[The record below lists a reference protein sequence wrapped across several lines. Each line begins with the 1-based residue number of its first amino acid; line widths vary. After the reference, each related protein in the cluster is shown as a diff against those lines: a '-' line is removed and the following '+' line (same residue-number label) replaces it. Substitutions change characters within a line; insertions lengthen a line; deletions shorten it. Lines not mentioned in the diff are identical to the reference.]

1 MEGADF
7 VQSAQ
12 TVRVLGKAVPAKIA
26 KAMAGVC
33 CCCCLVVVII
43 VFVSGGSSGSGDEE
57 GPTDP
62 DPCQAAGAVQCNPN
76 GGTCTATGPTSTECS
91 CNAGYSGD
99 TCGIDPCDNYY
110 CYAGEPRVEGSD
122 CVCAD
127 CDPRYGYMGAN
138 CAINPCQDVLNPRPP
153 GVPPILHCGDTVH
166 MVTRRY
172 NSHLRAYPDVPVT
185 SVSGNCRA
193 CQRDC
198 NIMGECTF
206 HDQRGNGP
214 CTTPMVCE
222 CVAGYSGNHCEI
234 DLCDGLTC
242 NGRGV
247 LVRPLPGPRYGSI
260 TWEDAWTAL
269 ERDMPCMCSC
279 ESGYGPP
286 YFPEIPGDPTY
297 HANPNGT
304 QPCTQ
309 CTDNGQCGDHGS
321 SCWGNSTTP
330 CVCDRGWGG
339 ASCDLDQRCDLPEA
353 IDCGSHGSCAAIQ
366 SVIVCVCDGSY
377 SGANCSIPPCQR
389 GNECNGHGTC
399 VVSGD
404 DALCTC
410 DGGYT
415 GSNCQFDPCHNEMCS
430 GHGTCVINGSQGIC
444 TCDAGYYSLS
454 DPDYQTEC
462 GTQSRPGPGTS
473 TYFRLNSGSPFATDW
488 GNDHTGN
495 IMEKII
501 ETGATLCSDD
511 SSWQVT
517 KLEYHPNDNDGSY
530 NQNSRGYIP
539 LRYQCRDFSPAAI
552 APGSP
557 GGYYDE
563 CSNFQS
569 SDPSSSSG
577 ESRADPMWHCP
588 ISCGKIPELFL
599 KKCCPDRYNAHDL
612 HVSGTYQTCTSPGG
626 CPVGQPPGTAPFD
639 CPLGHCKYQ
648 PAKRGQCG
656 YNLCDDED
664 CSGRGTCSL
673 VQGTDGHTRAV
684 CTCAACPQ
692 DESRWTAH
700 YRDGHEMEQYTQN
713 GLTNLRM
720 IAPMRCD
727 HFSVGTGQFGSRAG
741 NCGDMQFTQ
750 LAADHCPA
758 TCSPFNSN
766 FIQQLCLGW
775 TGAHCE
781 SPIPRCFHWD
791 SRTIPTA
798 QNILA
803 SNGISF
809 TCVGTSCAVM
819 DPYQLQHGNY
829 FYWYVGGLTVPTA
842 PEGTVVNAHTGTC
855 ELPSALCSPNAA
867 NPVICGAH
875 GACFVEHGSAQCQC
889 APGWSGVR
897 CDVSPC
903 AGVTCDCG
911 YCMEDR
917 PTNVN
922 GFSHDTAT
930 KAIGTCRCDAV
941 LGNGPHVGCPA
952 AQGGEANCVFRQC
965 PIVDNDSNAMWNV
978 LVAGMCS
985 TARDVE
991 GCVADNLRIQDLS
1004 TMSGARCEVPPPYK
1018 QPQDGWCQGDGGSS
1032 VPYRQLYGLD
1042 YDSGTLCR
1050 QLCDADPSCVG
1061 YAYRGN
1067 GYDRGTSAMSVTDV
1081 SFLCQTDSA
1090 WTEPSPTGL
1099 YVDWTNPAHPKCWKS
1114 DRSWHGL
1121 PVSMRWQ
1128 DCGCCQSCAC
1138 CDSWQWGTCRIY
1150 GPGANTDRST
1160 PRISLTDLPN
1170 QCQPGHINPRISG
1183 SDLHNHALA
1192 MDSECILDDGRF
1204 VRCQQCQNG
1213 GSIGYTQAQQTRFN
1227 EMPGLPWQV
1236 PKDRHNNPLEFT
1248 GTSLD
1253 NSNYGDGCLLTNPS
1267 GATQLDP
1274 GCQSPTP
1281 TRILGSHGM
1290 MGLGHDGGAY
1300 CVAKNLPPCGASGSS
1315 SICECDNAT
1324 MLVHE
1329 TSGWQCLP
1337 CDSARSLVH
1346 DTSGWRCRP
1355 PSPQTKDDILLHAG
1369 QCLVSSFLG
1378 IFQSIAQIISD
1389 IADLANGDAS
1399 GICRQM
1405 VSRIQSKTT
1414 SQIAACN
1421 PQSLCAELIGAGPE
1435 APIICDLIFFGIC
1448 ILEDGTS
1455 VDPCGWLLQQLTG
1468 GDQNICDQIES
1479 TLDDL

>member
-1 MEGADF
+1 
-7 VQSAQ
+7 
-12 TVRVLGKAVPAKIA
+12 
-26 KAMAGVC
+26 
-33 CCCCLVVVII
+33 
-43 VFVSGGSSGSGDEE
+43 
-57 GPTDP
+57 
-62 DPCQAAGAVQCNPN
+62 
-76 GGTCTATGPTSTECS
+76 
-91 CNAGYSGD
+91 
-99 TCGIDPCDNYY
+99 
-110 CYAGEPRVEGSD
+110 
-122 CVCAD
+122 
-127 CDPRYGYMGAN
+127 
-138 CAINPCQDVLNPRPP
+138 
-153 GVPPILHCGDTVH
+153 
-166 MVTRRY
+166 
-172 NSHLRAYPDVPVT
+172 
-185 SVSGNCRA
+185 
-193 CQRDC
+193 
-198 NIMGECTF
+198 
-206 HDQRGNGP
+206 
-214 CTTPMVCE
+214 
-222 CVAGYSGNHCEI
+222 
-234 DLCDGLTC
+234 
-242 NGRGV
+242 
-247 LVRPLPGPRYGSI
+247 
-260 TWEDAWTAL
+260 
-269 ERDMPCMCSC
+269 
-279 ESGYGPP
+279 
-286 YFPEIPGDPTY
+286 
-297 HANPNGT
+297 
-304 QPCTQ
+304 
-309 CTDNGQCGDHGS
+309 
-321 SCWGNSTTP
+321 
-330 CVCDRGWGG
+330 
-339 ASCDLDQRCDLPEA
+339 
-353 IDCGSHGSCAAIQ
+353 
-366 SVIVCVCDGSY
+366 
-377 SGANCSIPPCQR
+377 
-389 GNECNGHGTC
+389 
-399 VVSGD
+399 
-404 DALCTC
+404 
-410 DGGYT
+410 
-415 GSNCQFDPCHNEMCS
+415 
-430 GHGTCVINGSQGIC
+430 
-444 TCDAGYYSLS
+444 
-454 DPDYQTEC
+454 
-462 GTQSRPGPGTS
+462 
-473 TYFRLNSGSPFATDW
+473 
-488 GNDHTGN
+488 
-495 IMEKII
+495 
-501 ETGATLCSDD
+501 
-511 SSWQVT
+511 
-517 KLEYHPNDNDGSY
+517 
-530 NQNSRGYIP
+530 
-539 LRYQCRDFSPAAI
+539 
-552 APGSP
+552 
-557 GGYYDE
+557 
-563 CSNFQS
+563 
-569 SDPSSSSG
+569 
-577 ESRADPMWHCP
+577 
-588 ISCGKIPELFL
+588 
-599 KKCCPDRYNAHDL
+599 
-612 HVSGTYQTCTSPGG
+612 
-626 CPVGQPPGTAPFD
+626 
-639 CPLGHCKYQ
+639 
-648 PAKRGQCG
+648 
-656 YNLCDDED
+656 
-664 CSGRGTCSL
+664 
-673 VQGTDGHTRAV
+673 
-684 CTCAACPQ
+684 
-692 DESRWTAH
+692 
-700 YRDGHEMEQYTQN
+700 
-713 GLTNLRM
+713 
-720 IAPMRCD
+720 
-727 HFSVGTGQFGSRAG
+727 
-741 NCGDMQFTQ
+741 
-750 LAADHCPA
+750 
-758 TCSPFNSN
+758 
-766 FIQQLCLGW
+766 
-775 TGAHCE
+775 
-781 SPIPRCFHWD
+781 
-791 SRTIPTA
+791 
-798 QNILA
+798 
-803 SNGISF
+803 
-809 TCVGTSCAVM
+809 
-819 DPYQLQHGNY
+819 
-829 FYWYVGGLTVPTA
+829 
-842 PEGTVVNAHTGTC
+842 VNAHTGTC
-855 ELPSALCSPNAA
+855 ELPLCSPNAA
-867 NPVICGAH
+867 NPVLCGAH
-875 GACFVEHGSAQCQC
+875 GTCIVEHGLVQCQC

-911 YCMEDR
+911 YCIEDR
-917 PTNVN
+917 PINVN
-922 GFSHDTAT
+922 GYIISHDTAT

-985 TARDVE
+985 TARDVA